1 MDCNEGMTKE
11 KKPLIFNCKEG
22 EMKPTSYTM
31 SKLQA
36 KGGSISFLEV
46 DKSQLR
52 LAYINGSHEYVV
64 FDPNSDESHERSAVD
79 YDSLSG
85 HEETGKRKF

>member
-1 MDCNEGMTKE
+1 
-11 KKPLIFNCKEG
+11 
-22 EMKPTSYTM
+22 M

-36 KGGSISFLEV
+36 KGGSISFLEG

-52 LAYINGSHEYVV
+52 LAYVNGSREYVV

-79 YDSLSG
+79 YDSLTSL
-85 HEETGKRKF
+85 EETGKRKF